1 MVEYFWTASRGTQ
14 VTRLTDTRSGATVDN
29 RQLFKAIT
37 EEANRDLPQWIQ
49 MEKLTRASG
58 AFHARILQDGS
69 IEIVEASHGVEG
81 APSEFVKDPDVT
93 AEMMA
98 AHQGKLGELKTL
110 IDAGGPV
117 NAKDQRGDTALMAAV
132 TSHRVD
138 VLSFLLE
145 HEADVNARNDDG
157 DTALTL
163 SEASGQTDMEN
174 VLADHGAVLNCDNPV
189 DRLTYQDAKKRQRIP
204 VPLLRR
210 IAKNCPI

>member
-1 MVEYFWTASRGTQ
+1 MWLVKGRVTHQLMVGCGDMRRAASSCTANRIFSLIALGCSLMAAHGCTRLRDWRGHTLLVEYFWTASRGTQ

-117 NAKDQRGDTALMAAV
+117 NAKDQRGDTALAGCGNFAP
-132 TSHRVD
+132 R
-138 VLSFLLE
+138 
-145 HEADVNARNDDG
+145 
-157 DTALTL
+157 
-163 SEASGQTDMEN
+163 
-174 VLADHGAVLNCDNPV
+174 
-189 DRLTYQDAKKRQRIP
+189 
-204 VPLLRR
+204 
-210 IAKNCPI
+210 